1 MEKRGAI
8 TETSF
13 AIFGIFAVALI
24 LVVLINY
31 INNISNDNDF
41 KQRYIVRDNGLLLE
55 TMQNSPGDIFVDYK
69 LGNVYQYI
77 INRDDNSILIK
88 SKNIEIGKKYFFVDN
103 KLIQLNSRLLETD
116 YLIFEKNESK
126 IDIRGR

>member
-126 IDIRGR
+126 IDIRGG